1 VARETDMT
9 GREPVP
15 GELTLAREDLT
26 AGLDGYR
33 RLGIELQA
41 PDMMSDLPS
50 GVRLPATSPRLRLQP
65 RQGQV
70 LIDHDELTE
79 ARSGQLVLRLKSPAA
94 RGGRRTPLAL
104 FGPFRWRPRADQ
116 T

>member
-1 VARETDMT
+1 MARETDMT

-33 RLGIELQA
+33 QLGI
-41 PDMMSDLPS
+41 DDLIIGLRPVT
-50 GVRLPATSPRLRLQP
+50 VRSIEARLQP

-79 ARSGQLVLRLKSPAA
+79 ARSGQLVLPSEITCGPRWTPHAA
-94 RGGRRTPLAL
+94 RALGTLSLAAE
-104 FGPFRWRPRADQ
+104 G
-116 T
+116 

>member
-1 VARETDMT
+1 MARETDMT

-33 RLGIELQA
+33 QLGI
-41 PDMMSDLPS
+41 DDLIIGLRPVT
-50 GVRLPATSPRLRLQP
+50 VRSIEATSPRLRLQP

-79 ARSGQLVLRLKSPAA
+79 ARSGQLVLPSEITCGPRWTPHAA
-94 RGGRRTPLAL
+94 RARDPFAGGRGLTKP
-104 FGPFRWRPRADQ
+104 
-116 T
+116 